1 MSTTSPPTPESEAPF
16 AHLPAAIATALEKR
30 GFRELTAIQRS
41 VLELIRSEDGSTA
54 RDLRISSQ
62 TGSGKTVAI
71 GLALASH
78 FQASEGSTGSRPPA
92 VAGDFAARPTALV
105 IVPTREL
112 AAQVRDEL
120 GWLYAGL
127 PDLKVEVVTGGTSI
141 PMERRALARRPALV
155 VGTPG
160 RLLDHMRNGAL
171 ACDAIAHVVLDEA
184 DQMLDMGFRE
194 ELEAIVD
201 ALPASRASHLVSAT
215 FPRAVLELAGRFQ
228 KNPLALE
235 GTRLGVANVD
245 IQHIAYAIRRHETY
259 PALVNVLLLAGDSR
273 CLLFVNRRVDAVELA
288 EKLASDGF
296 AAAPFSGELP
306 QTQRTRTLNAFRSG
320 TFNILVSTDV
330 AARGIDVPDISAVI
344 HVDPPR
350 TADAY
355 THRSGRTGR
364 AGQAGRSI
372 LLVVGPESQRV
383 TRLLRSARVEASW
396 QPVPGPDKVRKA
408 LTKQARR
415 DLHERLAVESSEAA
429 PDDGQLT
436 YAKKL
441 LEEQDPAHLV
451 ATLLA
456 MAMPSPPIEPQE
468 VVGLDPFAE
477 RPRGRSDG
485 RSADRASGRR
495 DSRHEGRGEERNEK
509 RTNDF
514 TRFVVS
520 WGEQSGATASRLL
533 SHVCRR
539 GGLSS
544 RQVGAIRIDAET
556 STVEVATDMA
566 RAFETRT
573 RRPDERDPGILIH
586 PATGSA
592 EDVRR
597 KAPRGPGASTGTGRR
612 PPSGPA
618 RGARPAAARRGARP
632 VRSDAAKRKPSRPA
646 AGAKA
651 KKKK

>member
-1 MSTTSPPTPESEAPF
+1 MMPTSPPTQESEAPF
-16 AHLPAAIATALEKR
+16 ADLPAAIAAALEQR
-30 GFRELTAIQRS
+30 GFRELTTIQRS
-41 VLELIRSEDGSTA
+41 VLELIRSEQGSTA

-78 FQASEGSTGSRPPA
+78 FQASGGSTGTRPSA

-120 GWLYAGL
+120 SWLYAGL

-141 PMERRALARRPALV
+141 LMERRALARRPALV

-171 ACDAIAHVVLDEA
+171 SCEAIAHVVLDEA

-201 ALPASRASHLVSAT
+201 ALPKSRASHLVSAT

-228 KNPLALE
+228 QNPLALE

-306 QTQRTRTLNAFRSG
+306 QAQRTRTLNAFRNG
-320 TFNILVSTDV
+320 TFHILVSTDV
-330 AARGIDVPDISAVI
+330 AARGIDVPDISTVI

-364 AGQAGRSI
+364 AGRSGRSI

-383 TRLLRSARVEASW
+383 TRMLRSARVEASW
-396 QPVPGPDKVRKA
+396 QPIPGPDKVRKA

-415 DLHERLAVESSEAA
+415 DLHERLAVGSSEAM

-451 ATLLA
+451 ATLLE
-456 MAMPSPPIEPQE
+456 MAMPSPTIEPQE

-477 RPRGRSDG
+477 RPSG
-485 RSADRASGRR
+485 RSAGRTPGR
-495 DSRHEGRGEERNEK
+495 GDPRREVRREGREGRG
-509 RTNDF
+509 TNDF

-520 WGEQSGATASRLL
+520 WGERSGATASRLL

-544 RQVGAIRIDAET
+544 QQVGAIQIDAES
-556 STVEVATDMA
+556 STVDVATEMA

-573 RRPDERDPGILIH
+573 RRPDKRDPGILIH
-586 PATGSA
+586 PAAGPI

-597 KAPRGPGASTGTGRR
+597 SAPRTAAGTGRR

-618 RGARPAAARRGARP
+618 RSSRPSAAGRGARP
-632 VRSDAAKRKPSRPA
+632 DAASAARRKPTRPA
-646 AGAKA
+646 PRV
-651 KKKK
+651 KKKKEK

>member
-16 AHLPAAIATALEKR
+16 AHLPTPIAAALEKR
-30 GFRELTAIQRS
+30 GFRELTAIQRT

-78 FQASEGSTGSRPPA
+78 FQGNQGSTGPRPA
-92 VAGDFAARPTALV
+92 TAAGDFAARPTALV

-141 PMERRALARRPALV
+141 LMERRALARKPALV

-306 QTQRTRTLNAFRSG
+306 QAQRTRTLNAFRNG
-320 TFNILVSTDV
+320 TFHILVSTDV
-330 AARGIDVPDISAVI
+330 AARGIDVPDISTVI

-364 AGQAGRSI
+364 AGRAGRSI

-396 QPVPGPDKVRKA
+396 QPIPGADKVRKA

-429 PDDGQLT
+429 PDDVQLT

-451 ATLLA
+451 GTLLA

-477 RPRGRSDG
+477 RQTGRSVG
-485 RSADRASGRR
+485 RSAERASDRR
-495 DSRHEGRGEERNEK
+495 GPRQGGRGGEEA

-514 TRFVVS
+514 TRFIVS

-556 STVEVATDMA
+556 STVEVART
-566 RAFETRT
+566 FETRT
-573 RRPDERDPGILIH
+573 RRPDERDPGIVIH
-586 PATGSA
+586 PASGSA
-592 EDVRR
+592 DDVRR
-597 KAPRGPGASTGTGRR
+597 KAPRGPGAATGTSRR

-618 RGARPAAARRGARP
+618 RGFRPAAARREARP
-632 VRSDAAKRKPSRPA
+632 GSTGAAKRKPIRPA
-646 AGAKA
+646 TGAKA